1 MANAIPTIQRWMT
14 SAPTTIDKEATLER
28 AHALM
33 RAERIRHL
41 PIVEGEHLVGLVSQ
55 SDLRL
60 IETLSGVDTEKVSA
74 AEAMT
79 PDPYVVPPDAPLADV
94 AAQMVDRKIGSAVVV
109 LDGKVVGMFSAI
121 DALRAL
127 TDLLRESPPS
137 S

>member
-1 MANAIPTIQRWMT
+1 MSKPIPTIQKWMST
-14 SAPTTIDKEATLER
+14 NPTTIDREATLER

-33 RAERIRHL
+33 RGEHIRHL
-41 PIVEGEHLVGLVSQ
+41 PIVEGGRLVGLVSQ

-60 IETLSGVDTEKVSA
+60 IETLSGVDVEKVSA

-79 PDPYVVPPDAPLADV
+79 QNPYAVSPDAKLDDV
-94 AAQMVDRKIGSAVVV
+94 AAEMAERKIGSAVVV
-109 LDGKVVGMFSAI
+109 QNGKVVGMFSAI

-127 TDLLRESPPS
+127 TELLRGRLS